1 MNTPRKALLMTT
13 LLVSTLGWGQQPI
26 TFNVAHTNAIG
37 SFAVGK
43 SVYEVADGYLV
54 FSQQKGVLGGLQ
66 NPFVTKFDLQG
77 QLVWEREYVHSR
89 YVNYGIV
96 DPVARLAG
104 GGYASGISVFG
115 AGSPIDSLFLFRFD
129 EEGDTLW
136 TRFLIADTTVTIR
149 KCIETANGDLVLTG
163 LYQYPS
169 GAYIYRL
176 TADGDSVV
184 FKNLGAPVFDS
195 GSISEDA
202 DGNFYL
208 TGFGQDAALGHN
220 NNAFIVKVDANGTFV
235 WRRHWPRISAYS
247 QAIPTSDG
255 GVLAIGA
262 FSEPIPV
269 WPQFEPTRALLA
281 KYSSTGVLLWS
292 SYPIQADQHNRYCTF
307 EDGFEQPDGNLVVC
321 GIYRSNATLDR
332 GMLFKFTAEGDELWR
347 RFYRWYDGPFNGNE
361 QIFNDVEPTS
371 DGGFIL
377 TGSTERFVDTTYTHP
392 AKLWLVKLDS
402 MGCLVPGC
410 HTVGIEE
417 QALDLNQYLRI
428 WPNPL
433 PAGQAVQFSFEPPPT
448 FTLNGPLRAAL
459 LDGAGRIVH
468 EERVQVGTGQLAN
481 LSLAAGLY
489 YLHLTDGTMPS
500 AGRPRWLAGGK
511 VLVE

>member
-1 MNTPRKALLMTT
+1 MRTPRKALMMAM
-13 LLVSTLGWGQQPI
+13 LLAPALVRGQQPI

-37 SFAVGK
+37 SFATGH
-43 SVYEVADGYLV
+43 SVYETDDGYLV
-54 FSQQKGVLGGLQ
+54 FSQQRGVLGGLQ

-77 QLVWEREYVHSR
+77 ELVWEKEYVHSR

-96 DPVARLAG
+96 DPVARLASG
-104 GGYASGISVFG
+104 GFASGISVFG

-136 TRFLIADTTVTIR
+136 TRFLLADTTVTIR

-184 FKNLGAPVFDS
+184 FRNLGAPAFDAL
-195 GSISEDA
+195 SIVEDA
-202 DGNFYL
+202 AGSFYV
-208 TGFGQDAALGHN
+208 TGYGYDPGLGHSN
-220 NNAFIVKVDANGTFV
+220 DAFIVKLDAAGNFL
-235 WRRHWPRISAYS
+235 WRKHWPRFSGYS
-247 QAIPTSDG
+247 HAIPTLDG

-262 FSEPIPV
+262 YAAPIPV
-269 WPQFEPTRALLA
+269 WPQVEPTRALLA
-281 KYSSTGVLLWS
+281 KYSSTGTLLWS

-307 EDGFEQPDGNLVVC
+307 EDGFEQPDGNVVVC

-332 GMLFKFTAEGDELWR
+332 GMLFKFTSEGDELWR

-377 TGSTERFVDTTYTHP
+377 TGSTERFVDTTYTYP

-417 QALDLNQYLRI
+417 QALDLNEYLRI

-433 PAGQAVQFSFEPPPT
+433 ARGIPLNIAFTPPPT
-448 FTLNGPLRAAL
+448 FIPNGPLRVVVQDAL
-459 LDGAGRIVH
+459 GK
-468 EERVQVGTGQLAN
+468 EVQT
-481 LSLAAGLY
+481 LSLAGPAEQLTTDNLSPGLY
-489 YLHLTDGTMPS
+489 YLHLTDG
-500 AGRPRWLAGGK
+500 ARWLAGGK
-511 VLVE
+511 VVVE

>member
-1 MNTPRKALLMTT
+1 MNTPRKALMMAM
-13 LLVSTLGWGQQPI
+13 LLAPTFGWGQQPI

-54 FSQQKGVLGGLQ
+54 FSQQRGVLGGLQ

-184 FKNLGAPVFDS
+184 FRNLGAPVFI
-195 GSISEDA
+195 GSSVAEGA
-202 DGNFYL
+202 DGSLFVCG
-208 TGFGQDAALGHN
+208 TGQDSNPDDN
-220 NNAFIVKVDANGTFV
+220 NKATLIKLNATGDLI
-235 WRRHWPRISAYS
+235 WRRTWPRNSGYV
-247 QAIPTSDG
+247 QAIPAADNGVVCIGSFATPIQEWPFWTYTS
-255 GVLAIGA
+255 
-262 FSEPIPV
+262 
-269 WPQFEPTRALLA
+269 ALLVRYDA
-281 KYSSTGVLLWS
+281 SGNMLWS
-292 SYPIQADQHNRYCTF
+292 SDPIQTDNTNRPCF
-307 EDGFEQPDGNLVVC
+307 FFDGLELPDHSLVAC

-332 GMLFKFTAEGDELWR
+332 GMLFKFTSEGEELWR

-433 PAGQAVQFSFEPPPT
+433 PAGQAVQFSFEPPAEFAP
-448 FTLNGPLRAAL
+448 NGPLRVAL

-489 YLHLTDGTMPS
+489 YLHLTDGS
-500 AGRPRWLAGGK
+500 RWLAGGK
-511 VLVE
+511 VVVE

>member
-136 TRFLIADTTVTIR
+136 TRFLLADTTVAIR

-184 FKNLGAPVFDS
+184 FKNLGAPVFDANS
-195 GSISEDA
+195 VAESSDGSLYICGISQSDIYDEHSRA
-202 DGNFYL
+202 TL
-208 TGFGQDAALGHN
+208 L
-220 NNAFIVKVDANGTFV
+220 KVDANGNLI
-235 WRRHWPRISAYS
+235 WMRQWPRASYYS
-247 QAIPTSDG
+247 QAIPTNDS
-255 GVLAIGA
+255 GVLVVG
-262 FSEPIPV
+262 SYSTLLQQTPIMV
-269 WPQFEPTRALLA
+269 WSYTMSYIV
-281 KYSSTGVLLWS
+281 KYDANGNMMWYRDGVQVDASGRPSVFYDGLELPNGELVACGLYKSS
-292 SYPIQADQHNRYCTF
+292 
-307 EDGFEQPDGNLVVC
+307 
-321 GIYRSNATLDR
+321 ATLDR
-332 GMLFKFTAEGDELWR
+332 GMLFKFTSEGDELWR
-347 RFYRWYDGPFNGNE
+347 RFYRWYDGPFNGNP

-377 TGSTERFVDTTYTHP
+377 TGSTERFVDTTYTYP

-428 WPNPL
+428 WPNPVA
-433 PAGQAVQFSFEPPPT
+433 AGQAVQFSFEPPPT
-448 FTLNGPLRAAL
+448 FTLNGPLRVAL

-489 YLHLTDGTMPS
+489 YLHLTDGS
-500 AGRPRWLAGGK
+500 RWLAGGK
-511 VLVE
+511 VVVE